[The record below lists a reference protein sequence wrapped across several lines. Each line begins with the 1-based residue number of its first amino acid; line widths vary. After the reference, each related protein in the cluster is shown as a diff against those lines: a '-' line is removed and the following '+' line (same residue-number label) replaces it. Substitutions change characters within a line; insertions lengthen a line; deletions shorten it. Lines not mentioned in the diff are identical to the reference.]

1 MFNECFIA
9 FLTLEFTHVFIL
21 FIENAKAF
29 SEDLFSITHHF
40 LIISQKIILIA
51 EKLTTIITL

>member
-9 FLTLEFTHVFIL
+9 FLTLEFTHIFIV

-29 SEDLFSITHHF
+29 SEDLFSTAHHF
-40 LIISQKIILIA
+40 LTISQKIILIA
-51 EKLTTIITL
+51 EK